1 METIETGLITKY
13 SDNHSQVFKFV
24 GHTGFIKYYNL
35 ELNHKH
41 LDLGFLKD
49 VVYTSMPDIQF
60 IEFVT
65 RDCVYTMVEQF
76 YLEIFKI
83 VLEQITEKYP
93 WTEIVSMDHVNN
105 VQRVTFK

>member
-1 METIETGLITKY
+1 
-13 SDNHSQVFKFV
+13 
-24 GHTGFIKYYNL
+24 
-35 ELNHKH
+35 
-41 LDLGFLKD
+41 
-49 VVYTSMPDIQF
+49 MPDIQF

-105 VQRVTFK
+105 VQRVTIMLEDGLMSQGADTNKKIQVNDMLQNKIIEKIVLFCHVNGFQIV